1 MADRNPRVDTYIEK
15 ARPFAQPILRHLRE
29 LVHRAEPRVEET
41 IKWGFP
47 HFEVGGI
54 LCSMAAF
61 KAHCALTFW
70 NAEAVLG
77 DAGESGA
84 MGQFGRITS
93 LDELPDDATLEG
105 YVRTASALRD
115 AGVKPPRAPSS
126 STPPVQV
133 PEDLS
138 RALAA
143 APEAARTFEAL
154 SPSHR
159 REYVE
164 WITEAKREVTRER
177 RLKQAVEWMAEGKT
191 RNWRYG

>member
-1 MADRNPRVDTYIEK
+1 MADRNPEVDAYIGK

-29 LVHRAEPRVEET
+29 VVHRAEPRVEET

-77 DAGESGA
+77 DQGESGA
-84 MGQFGRITS
+84 MGQCGRITS
-93 LDELPDDATLEG
+93 LDDLPEDATLEG
-105 YVRTASALRD
+105 YVRTATSLRD
-115 AGVKPPRAPSS
+115 AGVVPARSAASAKPP
-126 STPPVQV
+126 VEV
-133 PEDLS
+133 PQDLA

-143 APEAARTFEAL
+143 APAAARAFEGF

-164 WITEAKREVTRER
+164 WITEAKRAATRER
-177 RLKQAVEWMAEGKT
+177 RLGQAVAWMAEGKT
-191 RNWRYG
+191 RNWRYE

>member
-1 MADRNPRVDTYIEK
+1 MVDRNPRVDAYIEE

-29 LVHRAEPRVEET
+29 VVHRAEPRVEET

-77 DAGESGA
+77 DEGESGA

-93 LDELPDDATLEG
+93 LDDLPDDETLEG
-105 YVRTASALRD
+105 YVRTAAGLRD
-115 AGVKPPRAPSS
+115 AGVSAPRAPASS
-126 STPPVQV
+126 RAPLEV
-133 PEDLS
+133 PEDLA
-138 RALAA
+138 RALAD
-143 APEAARTFEAL
+143 APDAARTFESL

-164 WITEAKREVTRER
+164 WINEAKRDATRER
-177 RLKQAVEWMAEGKT
+177 RLRRAVDWMAQGKT
-191 RNWRYG
+191 RNWRYS